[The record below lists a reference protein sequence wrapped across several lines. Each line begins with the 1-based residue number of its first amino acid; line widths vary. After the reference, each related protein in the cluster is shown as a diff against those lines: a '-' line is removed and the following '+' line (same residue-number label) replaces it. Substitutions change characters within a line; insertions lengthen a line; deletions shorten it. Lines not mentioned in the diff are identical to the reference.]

1 MLVAK
6 AIWFAMVREVMKH
19 IRTDHLHFFATDLD
33 EAIKFYTDMGFE
45 FVHKLEHGGRAAAQ
59 LKSETGLIIDINLT
73 GVADNPGFS
82 HYAILVDD
90 IEKAAEELKAKGYE
104 MDGPTTNKDTKR
116 KIITV
121 RDPNGFLVQFVQ
133 NE

>member
-1 MLVAK
+1 MFV
-6 AIWFAMVREVMKH
+6 MVRVGMKH

-33 EAIKFYTDMGFE
+33 EAIKFYKDMGFE
-45 FVHKLEHGGRAAAQ
+45 FIHKLEHGGRAAAQ
-59 LKSETGLIIDINLT
+59 LKSETGLVIDINLT

-90 IEKAAEELKAKGYE
+90 IEKAAKELKAKGYE

>member
-1 MLVAK
+1 
-6 AIWFAMVREVMKH
+6 MVIVGMKH

-59 LKSETGLIIDINLT
+59 LKSSTGLVIDINLT

-90 IEKAAEELKAKGYE
+90 IDMAAEELKAKGYE

>member
-1 MLVAK
+1 L
-6 AIWFAMVREVMKH
+6 FAMVIVGMKH

-59 LKSETGLIIDINLT
+59 LKSSTGLVIDINLT

-90 IEKAAEELKAKGYE
+90 IEKAAAELKAKGYE